1 MCAGQLYSTMVTFVV
16 QKVEMC
22 NGQLYS
28 LIITCVVQKVETCDG
43 QLYGCHLCDS
53 ES

>member
-1 MCAGQLYSTMVTFVV
+1 MWRYVMAISVLVTCVV

-22 NGQLYS
+22 DGQLY
-28 LIITCVVQKVETCDG
+28 VVICDVHKRETCDG
-43 QLYGCHLCDS
+43 QLYGWHLCGP

>member
-1 MCAGQLYSTMVTFVV
+1 VV

-22 NGQLYS
+22 DGQLYS
-28 LIITCVVQKVETCDG
+28 LIITCVVQKVEKCDG
-43 QLYGCHLCDS
+43 HLYVWLSQCGS